1 MNEERFDRRLADLL
15 DEETLLAVSGSLF
28 DAKPPRR
35 RVWRRA
41 AAVAA
46 AFVLLLGAVNYQSVA
61 AFAQRAYRYFVSG
74 ESWVMETPPASYRL
88 CVDPVEA
95 PDGSGGTYRL
105 LQAVQKEDGT
115 LWLSL
120 EHLPSREVKAELSEG
135 AEEVWN
141 QYLTTLKATLQVGE
155 TSYPLTYLPE
165 HLGAS
170 SPHMSGEEDALANF
184 TVSFAFSCKVEGEA
198 DEIALQIGDSRLR
211 TALQPA
217 VAVSAE
223 EISYEGSDNLSFQLM
238 QLTEKGDAIALIPTV
253 KGLSAETCS
262 VNFGITWFS
271 VEDSEGNRVDSTAYA
286 RPLIGDDGA
295 FLYRPE
301 ESLAEGA
308 RVHTFSFNSLDLYIG
323 REMPSR
329 SPEELPTKEDCLE
342 IAIPAEG
349 KAATVN
355 KTFDLCGVPVTVEQ
369 IQQNDTGHIQVTL
382 STDTPYGDIRSLCA
396 FDLGEEGKLPEDGA
410 PYYACF
416 FDDSQSHL
424 GKGHIDLTFN
434 ANECGDSLFLYL
446 NSAVI
451 RSPGGGTYTPQ

>member
-46 AFVLLLGAVNYQSVA
+46 AFVLLLGAVNYQSVV

-135 AEEVWN
+135 AEDVWS

-155 TSYPLTYLPE
+155 ISYPLTYLPE

-262 VNFGITWFS
+262 VNFGTVSYTHLDVYKRQAIAKFKAKGEDAYILAWTTTPWTLPSNVALCVHPDEDYVKVESGGERYYLAAALCES
-271 VEDSEGNRVDSTAYA
+271 VLGEQGYTVLEHFT
-286 RPLIGDDGA
+286 
-295 FLYRPE
+295 
-301 ESLAEGA
+301 
-308 RVHTFSFNSLDLYIG
+308 G
-323 REMPSR
+323 REL
-329 SPEELPTKEDCLE
+329 EYKEYELSL
-342 IAIPAEG
+342 I
-349 KAATVN
+349 
-355 KTFDLCGVPVTVEQ
+355 
-369 IQQNDTGHIQVTL
+369 HI
-382 STDTPYGDIRSLCA
+382 
-396 FDLGEEGKLPEDGA
+396 
-410 PYYACF
+410 
-416 FDDSQSHL
+416 
-424 GKGHIDLTFN
+424 
-434 ANECGDSLFLYL
+434 
-446 NSAVI
+446 
-451 RSPGGGTYTPQ
+451 